1 MTGILMMSVGNSYGS
16 LPVNTVAPVVSGTA
30 TVGQTLTTTNG
41 TWTGAPAPTFT
52 YQWQRVTTNISG
64 ATSSTYVLVAA
75 DVGNTIR
82 CVVTATNPL
91 GAVSANSNATAAVAA
106 TVPGAPTIGTAT
118 ATGSTTATVAFA
130 APASNGGA
138 TITSYTA
145 TSSPGGVTGT
155 LNQAGSGT
163 ITVTGL
169 SGGTSYTFTVTATN
183 SAGTGP
189 ASAASNSITT
199 LPSIG
204 QAYAGGFFAGQ
215 ISTTANGVATHNLV
229 VGPRSTA
236 QQAPPLFVRWKNS
249 RTETPGADSDINGP
263 QNTADMVADGN
274 STVYPAAHFCNNLV
288 IGGFS
293 DWYMPANNESD
304 VTYFNLKP
312 STDNN
317 GVTAGINPN
326 SVPRRDSNYTFS
338 VPPQTSAA
346 AFQSGGAE
354 AFSVTSNYWCS
365 TERSVTDGWSQSF
378 SNGNLSG
385 GNKDGYGRSVRAI
398 RRVAV

>member
-16 LPVNTVAPVVSGTA
+16 LPVNTVAPAVTGTA

-52 YQWQRVTTNISG
+52 YQWQRAGSNIGG
-64 ATSSTYVLVAA
+64 ATSSTYLLVVA
-75 DVGNTIR
+75 DVGNAIR

-106 TVPGAPTIGTAT
+106 TVPGAPTIGAAT
-118 ATGSTTATVAFA
+118 ATGSTTATVAFT
-130 APASNGGA
+130 APASDGGA

-145 TSSPGGVTGT
+145 TSSPAGGTGT

-169 SGGTSYTFTVTATN
+169 SGATAYTFTVRATN
-183 SAGTGP
+183 SAGQGP

-199 LPSIG
+199 VPVIG

-215 ISTTANGVATHNLV
+215 ISTAGNSIADFNLV
-229 VGPRSTA
+229 IGPLSTA
-236 QQAPPLFVRWKNS
+236 QSTNAWNTS
-249 RTETPGADSDINGP
+249 GSGISTPGTGSVINGP
-263 QNTADMVADGN
+263 ANTTAQVAFGGC
-274 STVYPAAHFCNNLV
+274 PAASFCDTLV
-288 IGGFS
+288 VGGFS
-293 DWYMPANNESD
+293 DWYMPAKNE
-304 VTYFNLKP
+304 VEVCYFNLKP
-312 STDNN
+312 TTDTNHTPSGAN
-317 GVTAGINPN
+317 AN
-326 SVPRRDSNYTFS
+326 SVPARGSYSSGNPARTS
-338 VPPQTSAA
+338 VA

-354 AFSVTSNYWCS
+354 AFTASTYWTS
-365 TERSVTDGWSQSF
+365 TEFSGSNAWAQVFDSGYQRYTTGKTNSF
-378 SNGNLSG
+378 
-385 GNKDGYGRSVRAI
+385 RVRAV